1 MRSRERV
8 RAIDSYIK
16 ANYPTDGPDR
26 VAEALGEPREYVMS
40 RAHYLKIRMP
50 GNSEKKIA
58 KKLSKAGTIRRLE
71 LDNMTLRKELIRQ
84 THINHVLKKKLELTH
99 A

>member
-26 VAEALGEPREYVMS
+26 VSEALGEPREYVMA
-40 RAHYLKIRMP
+40 RAHHLKIRMP
-50 GNSEKKIA
+50 GNPRKKKA
-58 KKLSKAGTIRRLE
+58 KKPSKTGIIRRLE

-84 THINHVLKKKLELTH
+84 THINHLLKKKLELTN